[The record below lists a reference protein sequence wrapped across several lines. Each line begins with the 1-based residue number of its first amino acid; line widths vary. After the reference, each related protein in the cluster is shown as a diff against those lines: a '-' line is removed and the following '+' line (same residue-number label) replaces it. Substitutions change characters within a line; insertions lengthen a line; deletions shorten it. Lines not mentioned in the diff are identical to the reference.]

1 MTLNVNDLI
10 ITSLET
16 ATAFSRKTGA
26 LLWILDEMSQ
36 ATISNTEDK
45 EKLSG
50 RNGRT
55 LGSLKKNKAATVKG
69 TSGVVSTGMMA
80 TQVGYDAQSGNFNV
94 NVPDEITVSTETTT
108 GENPVTTSTATLT
121 YAPVGG
127 KVKSI
132 AVLQENGQL
141 GQVYSGTDYTV
152 SNKVVTFAS
161 TVSIANGTKV
171 VAYYDRQIS
180 GDKVTNFSD
189 KYSEIVDLYIDAFA
203 EDKCTNTEYHIQFHF
218 PKADF
223 SGTFDI
229 DLNGSQVTHAFEAE
243 ALAGNACRVGSGRE
257 LWTYIVYGEQLDD
270 TTNTT
275 EESTDTTDDQT
286 SP

>member
-16 ATAFSRKTGA
+16 ATAFSRTTGA

-80 TQVGYDAQSGNFNV
+80 TQVGYGAQSGNFNV
-94 NVPDEITVSTETTT
+94 NVPDEITVSTATTT

-121 YAPVGG
+121 YTPVGG

-152 SNKVVTFAS
+152 SDKTVTFAS
-161 TVSIANGTKV
+161 TVTIADGTKV

-275 EESTDTTDDQT
+275 EEPT

>member
-16 ATAFSRKTGA
+16 ATAFSRTTGA

-45 EKLSG
+45 EKLTG

-80 TQVGYDAQSGNFNV
+80 TQVGYGAQNGNFNV
-94 NVPDEITVSTETTT
+94 NVPDELTVATATESDT
-108 GENPVTTSTATLT
+108 TTSTVTLT
-121 YAPVGG
+121 YTPVGG

-132 AVLQENGQL
+132 AVLQEDGQL

-152 SNKVVTFAS
+152 ADKTVTFAS
-161 TVSIANGTKV
+161 TVTIANGTKV

-270 TTNTT
+270 TNDTT
-275 EESTDTTDDQT
+275 EDPSN
-286 SP
+286 P

>member
-16 ATAFSRKTGA
+16 ATAFSRTTGA

-45 EKLSG
+45 EKLTG

-80 TQVGYDAQSGNFNV
+80 TQVGYGAQSGDFNV
-94 NVPDEITVSTETTT
+94 NVPDELTVATATESGT
-108 GENPVTTSTATLT
+108 TTSTVTLT

-132 AVLQENGQL
+132 AVLQEDGQL

-152 SNKVVTFAS
+152 SEQTVTFAS
-161 TVSIANGTKV
+161 TVTIANGTKV

-270 TTNTT
+270 TADTT
-275 EESTDTTDDQT
+275 EDPSN
-286 SP
+286 P

>member
-16 ATAFSRKTGA
+16 ATAFSRTTGA

-45 EKLSG
+45 EKLTG
-50 RNGRT
+50 RNGRA

-80 TQVGYDAQSGNFNV
+80 TQVGYGAENGNFNV
-94 NVPDEITVSTETTT
+94 NVPDELTVSTATESGT
-108 GENPVTTSTATLT
+108 TTSTVTLT
-121 YAPVGG
+121 YSPVGG

-132 AVLQENGQL
+132 AVLQGDGQL

-152 SNKVVTFAS
+152 NDKTVTFAS
-161 TVSIANGTKV
+161 TVTIADGTKV

-270 TTNTT
+270 TTNTD
-275 EESTDTTDDQT
+275 EDPSN
-286 SP
+286 P

>member
-16 ATAFSRKTGA
+16 ATAFSRTTGA

-45 EKLSG
+45 EKLTG
-50 RNGRT
+50 RNGRA

-80 TQVGYDAQSGNFNV
+80 TQVGYGAENGNFNV
-94 NVPDEITVSTETTT
+94 NVPDELTVSTATESGT
-108 GENPVTTSTATLT
+108 TTSTVTLT
-121 YAPVGG
+121 YSPVGG

-132 AVLQENGQL
+132 AVLQEDGQL

-152 SNKVVTFAS
+152 ADKTVTFAS
-161 TVSIANGTKV
+161 TVTIANGTKV

-270 TTNTT
+270 TNDTT
-275 EESTDTTDDQT
+275 EEPT

>member
-45 EKLSG
+45 EKLTG

-80 TQVGYDAQSGNFNV
+80 TQVGYGAQSGDFNV
-94 NVPDEITVSTETTT
+94 NVPDELTVSTVTESDT
-108 GENPVTTSTATLT
+108 TTSTATLT

-152 SNKVVTFAS
+152 SDKTVTFAS
-161 TVSIANGTKV
+161 TVTIANGTKV

-229 DLNGSQVTHAFEAE
+229 DLNGSQVSHAFEAE

-270 TTNTT
+270 TTD
-275 EESTDTTDDQT
+275 TDEDPTN
-286 SP
+286 P

>member
-45 EKLSG
+45 EKLTG

-80 TQVGYDAQSGNFNV
+80 TQVGYGAQSGDFNV
-94 NVPDEITVSTETTT
+94 NVPDELTVSTVTESDT
-108 GENPVTTSTATLT
+108 TTSTATLT

-152 SNKVVTFAS
+152 SDKTVTFAS
-161 TVSIANGTKV
+161 TVTIANGTKV

-229 DLNGSQVTHAFEAE
+229 DLNGSQVSHAFEAE

-275 EESTDTTDDQT
+275 EESTDTTGDQT

>member
-16 ATAFSRKTGA
+16 ATAFSRTTGA

-45 EKLSG
+45 EKLTG

-80 TQVGYDAQSGNFNV
+80 TQVGYNAENGNFNV
-94 NVPDEITVSTETTT
+94 NVPDELTVTTATDTT
-108 GENPVTTSTATLT
+108 GDTPVTTSTVTLT

-132 AVLQENGQL
+132 AVLQEDGQL

-152 SNKVVTFAS
+152 SNKTVTFAS

-243 ALAGNACRVGSGRE
+243 ALTGNACRVGSGRE

-275 EESTDTTDDQT
+275 EEPT

>member
-16 ATAFSRKTGA
+16 ATAFSRTTGA

-45 EKLSG
+45 EKLTG

-80 TQVGYDAQSGNFNV
+80 TQVGYGAQSGDFNV

-152 SNKVVTFAS
+152 SDKTVTFAS

-270 TTNTT
+270 TTNAT
-275 EESTDTTDDQT
+275 EEPT

>member
-16 ATAFSRKTGA
+16 ATAFSRTTGA

-45 EKLSG
+45 EKLTG
-50 RNGRT
+50 RNGRA

-80 TQVGYDAQSGNFNV
+80 TQVGYGAENGNFNV
-94 NVPDEITVSTETTT
+94 NVPDELTVSTATESGT
-108 GENPVTTSTATLT
+108 TTSTVTLT
-121 YAPVGG
+121 YSPVGG

-132 AVLQENGQL
+132 AVLQGDGQL

-152 SNKVVTFAS
+152 NDKTVTFAS
-161 TVSIANGTKV
+161 TVTIADGTKV

-243 ALAGNACRVGSGRE
+243 ALAGNACRVASGRE

-270 TTNTT
+270 TTNTD
-275 EESTDTTDDQT
+275 EDPSN
-286 SP
+286 P